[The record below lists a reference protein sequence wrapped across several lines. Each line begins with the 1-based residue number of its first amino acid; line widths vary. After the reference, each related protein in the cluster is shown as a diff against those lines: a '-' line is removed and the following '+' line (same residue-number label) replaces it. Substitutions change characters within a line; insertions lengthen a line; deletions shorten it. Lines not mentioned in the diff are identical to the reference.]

1 MVKRESIFQNFTD
14 LSDWEVI
21 SAFSYCK
28 KTRERKTHTFE
39 KEFFALC
46 IFFFDGDISS
56 AEQALDEI
64 MVYYTNQFSKRNSN

>member
-1 MVKRESIFQNFTD
+1 MVRRESIFQKFTD

-28 KTRERKTHTFE
+28 KTKERKTPVFE

-46 IFFFDGDISS
+46 VFFFDGDIDS
-56 AEQALDEI
+56 AEQSLDEI
-64 MVYYTNQFSKRNSN
+64 MEYYRREFSKRNSN